1 MSATTTGHVSWS
13 LEDNEYYDE
22 TETDTS
28 TTSDSEWDTDTE
40 WDTDCETDTGS
51 DTGSDTDLSD
61 EFDDYVDAGT
71 VGIRF
76 LRLMTELRRRA
87 YGTERN

>member
-28 TTSDSEWDTDTE
+28 TTSDSE